1 MTYSAKANPNATNSE
16 LDSKRIITHKELTS
30 AQRDELIEQF
40 VEIQLDNMDTQS
52 LYELASEYVTQS
64 FDRLTDS
71 EIKER
76 IESLYDEELY
86 DELVDNVTSLNDNEE
101 PWLQP
106 LFLSHPLQREQE
118 QVNGANIL
126 CVLIVNLFLKFITL
140 VGQDYNALNVK
151 NQSTNYSGV

>member
-1 MTYSAKANPNATNSE
+1 MA
-16 LDSKRIITHKELTS
+16 KELTND
-30 AQRDELIEQF
+30 QFGELIAQF

-86 DELVDNVTSLNDNEE
+86 DELVDNVTN
-101 PWLQP
+101 PMQT
-106 LFLSHPLQREQE
+106 
-118 QVNGANIL
+118 
-126 CVLIVNLFLKFITL
+126 FIP
-140 VGQDYNALNVK
+140 GFHD
-151 NQSTNYSGV
+151 

>member
-1 MTYSAKANPNATNSE
+1 MTYSQNANPNATNSE
-16 LDSKRIITHKELTS
+16 LDSKRIITNKELTS

-52 LYELASEYVTQS
+52 LYELASEYVTNS

-86 DELVDNVTSLNDNEE
+86 EELVDNVTTNTITN
-101 PWLQP
+101 
-106 LFLSHPLQREQE
+106 SHRW
-118 QVNGANIL
+118 G
-126 CVLIVNLFLKFITL
+126 F
-140 VGQDYNALNVK
+140 
-151 NQSTNYSGV
+151 NQ